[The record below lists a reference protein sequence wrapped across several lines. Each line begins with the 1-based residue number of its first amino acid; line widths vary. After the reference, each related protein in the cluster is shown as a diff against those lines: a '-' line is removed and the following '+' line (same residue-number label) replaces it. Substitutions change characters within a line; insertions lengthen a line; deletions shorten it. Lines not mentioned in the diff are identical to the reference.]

1 MGGRGGFGGSGGV
14 RVEWGAGIRSVRV
27 GQILPKKF
35 CLAGKVLLCYAIERK
50 KRLVFYKTAGAA
62 IGPDSPDG
70 KMRERILYE
79 I

>member
-1 MGGRGGFGGSGGV
+1 MAGRGLNGGQNEKGCVGG
-14 RVEWGAGIRSVRV
+14 V
-27 GQILPKKF
+27 GQILPKKI
-35 CLAGKVLLCYAIERK
+35 CLAGKGLLCYAIERK
-50 KRLVFYKTAGAA
+50 KRLVFHKTAGAA

>member
-1 MGGRGGFGGSGGV
+1 M
-14 RVEWGAGIRSVRV
+14 
-27 GQILPKKF
+27 GQILPKKI
-35 CLAGKVLLCYAIERK
+35 CLAGKGLLCYAIERK
-50 KRLVFYKTAGAA
+50 KRLVFHKTAGAA